1 MTAIDI
7 KNFPTGINFRF
18 SCIDGEKFSAI
29 SAAKKKSRKTDGDGK
44 FLFIFII
51 KTLGLAARKTVD
63 RGESPLQEE
72 SELNIFGVNGKDAG
86 KVEKTIKL
94 QPKNFF
100 SIHKSGWEWRLSSGP
115 GKYIFTTKAIKVLSN
130 LSYNRM
136 LIPFSLC
143 AHWSFKFCKFAWEIF
158 IQIEVEQFS

>member
-1 MTAIDI
+1 MA
-7 KNFPTGINFRF
+7 KNFPQFPQQ
-18 SCIDGEKFSAI
+18 
-29 SAAKKKSRKTDGDGK
+29 KKKSRKTDGDGK
-44 FLFIFII
+44 FLFIFLI

-100 SIHKSGWEWRLSSGP
+100 SIHKSG
-115 GKYIFTTKAIKVLSN
+115 
-130 LSYNRM
+130 
-136 LIPFSLC
+136 
-143 AHWSFKFCKFAWEIF
+143 
-158 IQIEVEQFS
+158 